1 MLRARVAALSQSTC
15 TVNDDFDF
23 VAFTQPPL
31 IDQTGRKAHGQTIPP
46 LRNPHT
52 TSLNRCRRLY
62 ICRYPADKDG
72 GSTDFPLP
80 DHSRDNRPL
89 LREHRASP
97 RAPPMTKKPDLDRRD
112 WIAGLEKGLMI
123 LEAFDSQH
131 ARMTPTQA
139 AARTGL
145 TRTAARR
152 YLLTLESLGYVY
164 TDGKLYGLTPRVLRV
179 GWSYFDSARLPRT
192 VQPYLQQLSASLN
205 ESAYVSVLDGWELV
219 FIARNGVSRVMTTG
233 FVLGARVPAPLTS
246 PGVVLLAHHPD
257 REAVRAWLDETEL
270 PPFTPH
276 TITNKAR
283 LLEQVDQARDAGYAA
298 IEQQLQVGVRGI
310 AVPLKN
316 RHGEVVAALS
326 TNMPIGAETTDAA
339 VRRVLPHLQE
349 AALAMLNVL

>member
-1 MLRARVAALSQSTC
+1 MKKSEL
-15 TVNDDFDF
+15 
-23 VAFTQPPL
+23 
-31 IDQTGRKAHGQTIPP
+31 
-46 LRNPHT
+46 
-52 TSLNRCRRLY
+52 
-62 ICRYPADKDG
+62 DK
-72 GSTDFPLP
+72 
-80 DHSRDNRPL
+80 
-89 LREHRASP
+89 
-97 RAPPMTKKPDLDRRD
+97 RD

-123 LEAFDSQH
+123 LEAFDAQH

-192 VQPYLQQLSASLN
+192 VQPYLQQLSATLN

-246 PGVVLLAHHPD
+246 AGIVLLAHLSD
-257 REAVRAWLDETEL
+257 RDAVRTWLDTAEL

-276 TITNKAR
+276 TMTNKAR
-283 LLEQVDQARDAGYAA
+283 LLERIDEARVEGYAA

-326 TNMPIGAETTDAA
+326 ANMPIGSETTETSIQ
-339 VRRVLPHLQE
+339 RVLPHLQE
-349 AALAMLNVL
+349 TALAMLNVL